1 MRMSELD
8 LNLEQQDDSE
18 SKTAFYISFS
28 DLMVMLGVFFV
39 MLLSISKVD
48 VGSFEKVK
56 TSVTGNTAGTL
67 VELSNQLAS
76 IVENN
81 AGVSGVSVRMA
92 EDGIRLVLDTRAL
105 FETGSANLKPQAL
118 ESLEPI
124 LLSILATKYTIDV
137 EGHTDDAPLHHYY
150 RMNNE
155 FMLET
160 NWSLSGRRAS
170 SVIHF
175 LLQFGFTDERL
186 RLVGYA
192 STRPINST
200 IGKSGTALEAARAN
214 NRRVSLLI
222 K

>member
-1 MRMSELD
+1 MSELD
-8 LNLEQQDDSE
+8 LSLDSQDDSE

-39 MLLSISKVD
+39 MLLSISQVD

-67 VELSNQLAS
+67 VELSNNLAK
-76 IVENN
+76 IVEDDPD
-81 AGVSGVSVRMA
+81 VSGVSVRMA
-92 EDGIRLVLDTRAL
+92 KDGIRLVLDTKAL
-105 FETGSANLKPQAL
+105 FQTGSANLKPQAL
-118 ESLEPI
+118 DSLEPI

-137 EGHTDDAPLHHYY
+137 EGHTDDAPLHRYY

-155 FMLET
+155 YLLET

-175 LLQFGFTDERL
+175 LLQFGFTEKRL

-192 STRPINST
+192 STRPINSFN
-200 IGKSGTALEAARAN
+200 GKKGAALEAARAN
-214 NRRVSLLI
+214 NRRVSLLV

>member
-1 MRMSELD
+1 MSELG
-8 LNLEQQDDSE
+8 LNQDQQDDSE

-67 VELSNQLAS
+67 VELSNNLAN
-76 IVENN
+76 IVENDPD
-81 AGVSGVSVRMA
+81 VSGVSVRMA

-105 FETGSANLKPQAL
+105 FETGSANVKPLAL
-118 ESLEPI
+118 DSLEPI
-124 LLSILATKYTIDV
+124 LSSILATRYTIDV
-137 EGHTDDAPLHHYY
+137 EGHSDDAALHRYF

-155 FMLET
+155 YVLET

-175 LLQFGFTDERL
+175 LLQFGFTESRL

-192 STRPINST
+192 STRPINN
-200 IGKSGTALEAARAN
+200 IAGKTGVALEAARAN
-214 NRRVSLLI
+214 NRRVSLLV

>member
-8 LNLEQQDDSE
+8 LNDSQDDSE

-39 MLLSISKVD
+39 MLLSISQVD

-56 TSVTGNTAGTL
+56 TGVTGNTSGTL
-67 VELSNQLAS
+67 VELSNNLAK
-76 IVENN
+76 IVEDDPD
-81 AGVSGVSVRMA
+81 VSGVSVRMA
-92 EDGIRLVLDTRAL
+92 KDGIRLVLDTKAL

-118 ESLEPI
+118 DSLEPI

-137 EGHTDDAPLHHYY
+137 EGHTDDAPLHRYY

-155 FMLET
+155 YLLET

-175 LLQFGFTDERL
+175 LLQFGFTEKRL

-192 STRPINST
+192 STRPINRFD
-200 IGKSGTALEAARAN
+200 GKKGTALEAARAN
-214 NRRVSLLI
+214 NRRVSLLV